1 MQRLKKGTTAA
12 RFLAQKK
19 LKKRHQNACIWGG
32 QEPIKQHTKYAKICH
47 FSLKK

>member
-19 LKKRHQNACIWGG
+19 LKKRHQDGCILGDKSLKNSIRNM
-32 QEPIKQHTKYAKICH
+32 QKYAIFH
-47 FSLKK
+47 